1 VELIVRDG
9 EKEITRKRLPYA
21 RPGEM
26 VSVSLP
32 QSAYDV
38 VQQADEIT
46 VEIL

>member
-1 VELIVRDG
+1 
-9 EKEITRKRLPYA
+9 
-21 RPGEM
+21 M